1 MWIQNKRRKTMD
13 QRQKNKGYLTEKVIP
28 PEVIYSR
35 GSIESPSTLQGT
47 FSVNGMN
54 FRIDG
59 WHTINPEG
67 RLYVSLQAYT
77 RTRKARKVSSSTRR
91 KYSGHM
97 EEVPMNADGKPC
109 VADKEHPVEMRG
121 VLKINDIDYSLKGRA
136 FITKAVGISIEF
148 LIFAPKKAE

>member
-1 MWIQNKRRKTMD
+1 MLIQNKRRQTMD

-47 FSVNGMN
+47 FSVNGMD

-59 WHTINPEG
+59 WHTVNSEG
-67 RLYVSLQAYT
+67 RLFVSLQAYS
-77 RTRKARKVSSSTRR
+77 RTRIARKSDSSSRR
-91 KYSGHM
+91 KFSGYM
-97 EEVPMNADGKPC
+97 EEVPMRDNEKPRIS
-109 VADKEHPVEMRG
+109 DKEHPVVMQG
-121 VLKINDIDYSLKGRA
+121 TLMINGFEYTLKGRA
-136 FITKAVGISIEF
+136 FITKVVGISMEF